1 MKKYIRHSIIQGIVL
16 LFIYQMFISCEN
28 SKQKEFVKNYR
39 LLNTDTIL
47 KRRYDSLITP
57 KIDAWFKKLYKN
69 SRFNGNILVA
79 QNGVILYENSYGYA
93 DYKRKDTLTLHH
105 RFQIGSVSKQFT
117 AMAIMI
123 LHERGLINYKDSIQK
138 FFPEF
143 PYEKITVYQLLTHRS
158 GLANYNYF
166 CDFYTDKETTIY
178 NKDVVQLM
186 IDSVPVVYY
195 PPNHG
200 FHYCNTNYV
209 LLAAIVEHISG
220 VPFENFVNNEI
231 FNKTG
236 MWNTTVF
243 VKDKHDR
250 IYKAAKG
257 YHYKWLEALHT
268 YQDGVTGDKGIY
280 TTVEDLLRWDKALYE
295 NKLISDS
302 SLQKAFE
309 YPPVRKNSIHAYGF
323 GWRLRKCIDGSK
335 IIYHGG
341 WWRGFNALFV
351 RDIKNKV
358 TIVILSNIRT
368 RSFSNSYQEL
378 LGIFDPKR
386 LHERMLFEEKMT
398 ELKKQKND
406 SNQMM
411 KSDTLNTL

>member
-1 MKKYIRHSIIQGIVL
+1 MNKYINFSLLPVLIVL
-16 LFIYQMFISCEN
+16 FVYYFFITGDKKVESNQIS
-28 SKQKEFVKNYR
+28 SQTHW
-39 LLNTDTIL
+39 LNTDTVL
-47 KRRYDSLITP
+47 ERHYDSLITP

-79 QNGVILYENSYGYA
+79 QNGIILYENSYGYA
-93 DYKRKDTLTLHH
+93 DYKRKDTLTLRH

-117 AMAIMI
+117 AMAVMI
-123 LHERGLINYKDSIQK
+123 LHERGLLDYSDSIQK
-138 FFPEF
+138 FFPDF
-143 PYEKITVYQLLTHRS
+143 PYKGITVYQLLTHRS
-158 GLANYNYF
+158 GLPNYNYF
-166 CDFYTDKETTIY
+166 CDFYTDRETTVY
-178 NKDVVQLM
+178 NSDVLHLM
-186 IDSVPVVYY
+186 IDSVPAVYY

-200 FHYCNTNYV
+200 FHYCNTNYA
-209 LLAAIVEHISG
+209 LLAAIVEQVSAM
-220 VPFENFVNNEI
+220 PFELFANKEI
-231 FNKTG
+231 FNKAG
-236 MWNTTVF
+236 MWNTTIF

-250 IYKAAKG
+250 IYKSAKG

-268 YQDGVTGDKGIY
+268 YQDGVTGDKGVY

-295 NKLISDS
+295 NKLIADS

-309 YPPVRKNSIHAYGF
+309 FPQVRKNSIHAYGF

-378 LGIFDPKR
+378 LGIFDTKR
-386 LHERMLFEEKMT
+386 LHERMLFEEKMA
-398 ELKKQKND
+398 ELKKQKGD
-406 SNQMM
+406 SSQVIRL
-411 KSDTLNTL
+411 DTKE

>member
-1 MKKYIRHSIIQGIVL
+1 MKKYINLSLIPVIIL
-16 LFIYQMFISCEN
+16 LLGYYAFGFGDTPQTIQIKKKSHW
-28 SKQKEFVKNYR
+28 
-39 LLNTDTIL
+39 LNTDTL
-47 KRRYDSLITP
+47 LERHYDSVITP

-93 DYKRKDTLTLHH
+93 DYKRKDTLTLKH

-123 LHERGLINYKDSIQK
+123 LQQRGLIDYKDSIQK

-143 PYEKITVYQLLTHRS
+143 PYKGITVYQLLTHRS
-158 GLANYNYF
+158 GLPNYNYF
-166 CDFYTDKETTIY
+166 CDFYTDRETTIY

-186 IDSVPVVYY
+186 IDSVPLVYY
-195 PPNHG
+195 PPNHS
-200 FHYCNTNYV
+200 FHYCNTNYA
-209 LLAAIVEHISG
+209 LLAAIVEQVSG
-220 VPFENFVNNEI
+220 MPFENFADKEI
-231 FNKTG
+231 FDKAG
-236 MWNTTVF
+236 MWNTTIF
-243 VKDKHDR
+243 VKDKHQR

-268 YQDGVTGDKGIY
+268 YQDGVTGDKGVY
-280 TTVEDLLRWDKALYE
+280 TTVEDLLRWDKALYSS
-295 NKLISDS
+295 KLIPDS

-309 YPPVRKNSIHAYGF
+309 YPDARKNSIHAYGF

-368 RSFSNSYQEL
+368 RSFSSSYQEL
-378 LGIFDPKR
+378 LGIFDPVRMK
-386 LHERMLFEEKMT
+386 ERKLFEEKR
-398 ELKKQKND
+398 LNSLD
-406 SNQMM
+406 SIT
-411 KSDTLNTL
+411 SPY

>member
-1 MKKYIRHSIIQGIVL
+1 MKKYINLSLIPVIIL
-16 LFIYQMFISCEN
+16 LLGYYA
-28 SKQKEFVKNYR
+28 FVPGDKPKPKAINKKTHW
-39 LLNTDTIL
+39 LNTDTVL
-47 KRRYDSLITP
+47 ERNYDSIITP

-93 DYKRKDTLTLHH
+93 DYKRKDTLTLKH

-123 LHERGLINYKDSIQK
+123 LHQRGLIDYKDSIQK

-143 PYEKITVYQLLTHRS
+143 PYKGITVYQLLTHRS
-158 GLANYNYF
+158 GLPNYNYF

-178 NKDVVQLM
+178 NKDVLQLM
-186 IDSVPVVYY
+186 IDSVPLVYY
-195 PPNHG
+195 LPNQG
-200 FHYCNTNYV
+200 FHYCNTNYA
-209 LLAAIVEHISG
+209 LLAAIVEQVSG
-220 VPFENFVNNEI
+220 IPFEKFANSEI
-231 FNKTG
+231 FNKAG
-236 MWNTTVF
+236 MWNTTIF
-243 VKDKHDR
+243 VKGKHQR

-257 YHYKWLEALHT
+257 YHYKWEEALHT
-268 YQDGVTGDKGIY
+268 YQDGVTGDKGVY
-280 TTVEDLLRWDKALYE
+280 TTVEDLLRWDKALYAS
-295 NKLISDS
+295 KLIPDS

-309 YPPVRKNSIHAYGF
+309 YPAIRKNSIHAYGF

-351 RDIKNKV
+351 RDIKNKI

-368 RSFSNSYQEL
+368 RSFSSSYQDL
-378 LGIFDPKR
+378 LDYFDV
-386 LHERMLFEEKMT
+386 ERMKKRKLFEEKR
-398 ELKKQKND
+398 LKIQMD
-406 SNQMM
+406 SL
-411 KSDTLNTL
+411 TRP